1 LTDQSHASQALTV
14 RPVPLPSGTVTLLF
28 TDIEGSTRLLQQ
40 LGESYG
46 PALLEHRRLLR
57 EAFQRHS
64 GVEVDTQGDAF
75 LYAFSKATDAVAAAQ
90 EGQTAL
96 APGEMHVR
104 MGIHTGEPLLTDE
117 GYVGVDVHRAARIC
131 STAHGGQII
140 VSEATARLV
149 ETDLRDLGAHR
160 LKDFATP
167 QRLYQVG
174 QEDFPPLRTPSFS
187 NLPLQPTALIGRDRE
202 CEEAGGLLR
211 EHRHVTLVG
220 PGGTGKTRLALQ
232 IAADAVDEFEDG
244 VFWVPLAA
252 VRDPDL
258 VEPTVARAVGVKEGL
273 ASHLGNRQVLLLLD
287 NFEQVVDAAPMLAE
301 LLGSTTRVK
310 LLVTSREPLHLAGE
324 WEYAVPSLPLTEA
337 VALFTERAR
346 AVIADFQPDDAV
358 AQICRQLDGLPLAL
372 ELAAARVRVLTPL
385 QILERLSRRL
395 ALLTTSARD
404 LPARQRTMRATVD
417 WSYELLSADEQQLFT
432 RFGVFSGG
440 CTLAAAENVCEADL
454 DGLESLIAKSL
465 VRQVGERFAML
476 QIIREYALE
485 RLEELSARDDLQDR
499 HARFYL
505 ALAEEGAPELERGE
519 QETWT
524 RRFNDDHDNLRV
536 ALEHFLALG
545 DSERGLRLVAAMWRF
560 WFDQGRWQEAS
571 RAIEDVLESSEG
583 TTATRVRVLQ
593 GAAWTVWRRGD
604 APGGSAFAEESLRR
618 AASSTIR
625 GSSRA
630 PSTFWEPA
638 CRRMIRRVGRA
649 YTRRVPG
656 TLRP

>member
-1 LTDQSHASQALTV
+1 MTDQSRASQALTV

-40 LGESYG
+40 LGDSYG

-57 EAFQRHS
+57 EAFQRHG

-75 LYAFSKATDAVAAAQ
+75 FYAFPKATDAVAAAQ

-96 APGEMHVR
+96 AAGEVRVR

-117 GYVGVDVHRAARIC
+117 GYVGVDLHRAARLC

-160 LKDFATP
+160 LKDLATP
-167 QRLYQVG
+167 QHLYQVG
-174 QEDFPPLRTPSFS
+174 QEDFPPLRTPNFS
-187 NLPLQPTALIGRDRE
+187 NLPLQPTALIGRERE

-252 VRDPDL
+252 VRDPNL
-258 VEPTVARAVGVKEGL
+258 VEPTVGQAVGVREGL
-273 ASHLGNRQVLLLLD
+273 ASHLANRQVLLLLD

-301 LLGSTTRVK
+301 LLGSTTGVK

-346 AVIADFQPDDAV
+346 AVTADFQPDDAV
-358 AQICRQLDGLPLAL
+358 AQICRRLDGLPLAL
-372 ELAAARVRVLTPL
+372 ELAAARVRVLTPP
-385 QILERLSRRL
+385 QMLERLSRRL
-395 ALLTTSARD
+395 ALLTSSARD

-440 CTLAAAENVCEADL
+440 CTLAAAESVCEADL
-454 DGLESLIAKSL
+454 DALESLIAKSL

-476 QIIREYALE
+476 QIIREYALD
-485 RLEELSARDDLQDR
+485 RLEE
-499 HARFYL
+499 F
-505 ALAEEGAPELERGE
+505 ER
-519 QETWT
+519 T
-524 RRFNDDHDNLRV
+524 R
-536 ALEHFLALG
+536 
-545 DSERGLRLVAAMWRF
+545 
-560 WFDQGRWQEAS
+560 
-571 RAIEDVLESSEG
+571 
-583 TTATRVRVLQ
+583 
-593 GAAWTVWRRGD
+593 
-604 APGGSAFAEESLRR
+604 
-618 AASSTIR
+618 
-625 GSSRA
+625 
-630 PSTFWEPA
+630 
-638 CRRMIRRVGRA
+638 
-649 YTRRVPG
+649 
-656 TLRP
+656 